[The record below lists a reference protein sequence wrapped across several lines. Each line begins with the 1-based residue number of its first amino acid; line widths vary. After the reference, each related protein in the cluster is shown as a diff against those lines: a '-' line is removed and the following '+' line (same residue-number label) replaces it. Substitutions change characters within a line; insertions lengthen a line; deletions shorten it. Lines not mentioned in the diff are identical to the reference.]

1 MLLRLWFRMVD
12 TSAYSYIPN
21 KKDGTLVLGSLLFL
35 SSAAALTCFIL
46 TTQVAGNQVFVALL
60 GGGLAALIPIP
71 MLAYRLIALQRAYYR
86 MDRSTLTLHW
96 GLRTEVLPLRA
107 IEWVRPI
114 DDLIE
119 PLRKPRLA
127 LPGAYLG
134 WVHLDGLGKVEFMAH
149 HLRQALLVAGP
160 DAVYVISPQGAAGFL
175 AHFRRNVELGSLDAV
190 AAVSVQPSFVL
201 GKLWDSQVLRNLFL
215 SGFLVN
221 AAVLVWTVLLITSR
235 QQVSLGASV
244 TAAADPVSSIRL
256 LLLPVV
262 SVVIWLV
269 DIITGAFFFRLE
281 SQKSLA
287 YLVYGGAIL
296 TATLILLSLFFVT
309 IHP

>member
-1 MLLRLWFRMVD
+1 MV
-12 TSAYSYIPN
+12 TSSAYLYFPI
-21 KKDGTLVLGSLLFL
+21 KKEGTIVLSSLLFV
-35 SSAAALTCFIL
+35 SATVALVCFIL

-60 GGGLAALIPIP
+60 GGGLASLIPIP

-96 GLRTEVLPLRA
+96 GLRTEILPLQA

-119 PLRKPRLA
+119 PLRKPRMA

-134 WVHLDGLGKVEFMAH
+134 WIHVDGLGRVEFMAH

-160 DAVYVISPQGAAGFL
+160 DAVYVISPQGTAEFL
-175 AHFRRNVELGSLDAV
+175 AHFRRNIELGSLEAV
-190 AAVSVQPSFVL
+190 APISVQPSFVL

-215 SGFLVN
+215 AGFLVN
-221 AAVLVWTVLLITSR
+221 AAVVVWTVLLITSR
-235 QQVSLGASV
+235 QQVTLGASV
-244 TAAADPVSSIRL
+244 TAVADPVPSIRL

-262 SVVIWLV
+262 STVIWLA

-281 SQKSLA
+281 SQKVLA
-287 YLVYGGAIL
+287 YLLYGGAIL
-296 TATLILLSLFFVT
+296 TASLILLSLLFVT